1 MVMLLTQYI
10 DNACKYSN
18 FGTTI
23 TIRVLSAGAE
33 AIFSVN
39 SFGPVIPMSDRE
51 RIFDRYYRSSSYA
64 NRAPGHGDRTFRG
77 QARGANPRRLCVG
90 DKRRAGRHNVF
101 CSHSADSGE
110 GDFVMMQP
118 AIRILVV
125 DDEPA
130 IRRALRPPLM
140 ELGFQVAEASRGE
153 EALQAL
159 RGANYDAVLLD
170 INMPGIGGIETL
182 RRIRA
187 FAPRLP
193 VLMLTVRDEEEDKV
207 EALDLG
213 ADDYVTKPFSTRE
226 LIARIR
232 SAVRRVRA
240 PARPEDAPM
249 EIGEIRLE
257 PVKRRVTK
265 RGAAVKLTRKEFDIL
280 YCLMSRAGRVVT
292 YAKLLTAV
300 WGAECREEV
309 EYLRTFV
316 RQLRKKIEDDPSN
329 PVYLLTDVYVG
340 YRFADALMFQ
350 EESAAGG
357 GSLEPPEQV
366 TDGRIAAPR
375 GSLACLSA
383 SLFVVVQQAEDVVF
397 LEALAAF
404 QEIELDGEA
413 EPGNHAAQLLHQLD
427 RALHGAAGSEQIV
440 DQHNILSGRDRVH
453 VISSVSVPYSRS

>member
-1 MVMLLTQYI
+1 MQAV
-10 DNACKYSN
+10 
-18 FGTTI
+18 
-23 TIRVLSAGAE
+23 IRV
-33 AIFSVN
+33 
-39 SFGPVIPMSDRE
+39 
-51 RIFDRYYRSSSYA
+51 
-64 NRAPGHGDRTFRG
+64 
-77 QARGANPRRLCVG
+77 
-90 DKRRAGRHNVF
+90 
-101 CSHSADSGE
+101 
-110 GDFVMMQP
+110 
-118 AIRILVV
+118 LVV

-159 RGANYDAVLLD
+159 RGGGFDAVLLD

-182 RRIRA
+182 RRIRGI
-187 FAPRLP
+187 APRLP
-193 VLMLTVRDEEEDKV
+193 VLMLTVRDSEEDKV

-240 PARPEDAPM
+240 PARPEDAPI

-257 PVKRRVTK
+257 PVKRRVTR
-265 RGAAVKLTRKEFDIL
+265 RGEPVKLTRKEFDIL

-329 PVYLLTDVYVG
+329 PLYLLTDVYVG
-340 YRFADALMFQ
+340 YRFADSLMLQ
-350 EESAAGG
+350 QESAAN
-357 GSLEPPEQV
+357 GSAPEPSEEV
-366 TDGRIAAPR
+366 T
-375 GSLACLSA
+375 
-383 SLFVVVQQAEDVVF
+383 EDV
-397 LEALAAF
+397 
-404 QEIELDGEA
+404 
-413 EPGNHAAQLLHQLD
+413 
-427 RALHGAAGSEQIV
+427 
-440 DQHNILSGRDRVH
+440 
-453 VISSVSVPYSRS
+453 